1 MHFNISLLYALSR
14 CLQQVPLKPN
24 ETAAKRVLRL
34 KRRLMTSIKAF
45 ALIVNRTRRE
55 AALVFQVLM
64 LQAEMIFI
72 AFATMTLKWGLS
84 RLV

>member
-34 KRRLMTSIKAF
+34 KRRLMTSIKAC
-45 ALIVNRTRRE
+45 ALIVNGT
-55 AALVFQVLM
+55 
-64 LQAEMIFI
+64 
-72 AFATMTLKWGLS
+72 
-84 RLV
+84 